1 MLQII
6 VCLVMFCLIFL
17 LQFVGARIGGGAE
30 ADSVVAEL
38 LVEGIGHLH
47 QFAPA
52 FVLGLGEEVELHAL
66 LLADVVEDYACLLVE
81 ESLSVELL

>member
-6 VCLVMFCLIFL
+6 VCLVMFCLFFL
-17 LQFVGARIGGGAE
+17 LEFVGARIGGGAE
-30 ADSVVAEL
+30 ADGVVAEL

-66 LLADVVEDYACLLVE
+66 FFADVGEDDTRLLVE
-81 ESLSVELL
+81 EAFAVELL

>member
-17 LQFVGARIGGGAE
+17 LEFVGARIGGGAE
-30 ADSVVAEL
+30 ADGVAAEL
-38 LVEGIGHLH
+38 LVEGVGHLH
-47 QFAPA
+47 QLASA
-52 FVLGLGEEVELHAL
+52 GVLGLGEEVELHAL